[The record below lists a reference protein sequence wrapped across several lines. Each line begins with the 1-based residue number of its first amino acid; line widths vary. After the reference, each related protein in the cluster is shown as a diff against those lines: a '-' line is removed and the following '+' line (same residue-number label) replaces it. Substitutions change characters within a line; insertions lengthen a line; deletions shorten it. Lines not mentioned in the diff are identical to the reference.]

1 MLGMITRNEKDEE
14 GNELPLQMKVFSKFI
29 EAAQRKV
36 EGVNFDSRKSVV
48 EYDEVLRKQRE
59 VIYKQRNDILFL
71 EDMEPVVVKMMDS
84 VVSRKIPSYYVTEH
98 KTEVFEKERFEKEFV
113 RSFFN
118 LSSVEEDEFDDK
130 TSAELQQYILNK
142 FQEGLNDKKEI
153 VPMEQFREFMK
164 VVLLKVIDRYWM
176 EHIDKMSSLRQSIR
190 LQSYAQLN
198 PLREY
203 QEIGFEMFNNMI
215 CGIEDEVVQLINRAQ
230 VQQNLQREEVAK
242 PTGTSGGSDDSA
254 KRKPVKAG
262 EKIGRNDPC
271 PCGSGRKYKHCC
283 GQK

>member
-1 MLGMITRNEKDEE
+1 
-14 GNELPLQMKVFSKFI
+14 MKVFSKFI